1 MTALAGAEAGLRVQ
15 QARYADAVG
24 DTKSGPAQSRLP
36 SGINE
41 RAIEESSAS

>member
-1 MTALAGAEAGLRVQ
+1 MTLLGGAEAAIRVLLV
-15 QARYADAVG
+15 RYAGAVG
-24 DTKSGPAQSRLP
+24 HRRSGPAQSRWP